1 MGYIDC
7 VKYPENDSGSDVFDC
22 FIDTEKFIE
31 SRLGTPIEL
40 PGFDVNASPQEQ
52 EEAER
57 YQQRGFAAG
66 ILHGTDGKHR
76 CISEMLPVLTANSE
90 TDFDCDFSYRVIFDP
105 TVSGDHLYCEC
116 IVVVSVATGSGYF
129 TSNYGPDRVYHC
141 PDGLVESGFLD
152 WHLSWDSDLFCE
164 RLRERCSAGYCGN
177 ASNEVDRFID
187 KLEKSEDTDPTWK
200 NGELIVTLADGET
213 ATFTPYL

>member
-1 MGYIDC
+1 MSYIDC

-22 FIDTEKFIE
+22 FIDTEKFLE
-31 SRLGTPIEL
+31 SRLGKPIEL
-40 PGFDVNASPQEQ
+40 PGSDRDETEQ
-52 EEAER
+52 D
-57 YQQRGFAAG
+57 QQLGFAVG
-66 ILHGTDGKHR
+66 ILHGTDGRHSDIEVSR
-76 CISEMLPVLTANSE
+76 TVLTSNSE
-90 TDFDCDFSYRVIFDP
+90 THFDSDFSYRVIYDP

-116 IVVVSVATGSGYF
+116 IVIVSVASGSGYY
-129 TSNYGPDRVYHC
+129 TANYGPDRVYHC

-152 WHLSWDSDLFCE
+152 WQLSWDSDLFCDN
-164 RLRERCSAGYCGN
+164 LRERCSAGYCGN

-200 NGELIVTLADGET
+200 NGQLIVALADGDT